1 MPKAQV
7 IRELGPPEIMQ
18 WKEWPVPDPQP
29 DEVRVRHTAIGV
41 NFADTYHRSG
51 RHHPWPA
58 PPFPCVL
65 GIEAVGI
72 VEDLGSDV
80 ANFEIGQ
87 RVCYSRRPLGSYS
100 EVRNYPA
107 ENLLHLPEDMRDLD
121 VASSLLKGL
130 TAQYLLTRT
139 YSVQSGDTIVIH
151 AAAGGTGQILCQWAA
166 ALGATVIGTVS
177 TPAKAEAARAAG
189 CHIPVVRSEQD
200 FVEIVQ
206 DATDGEGAAVVY
218 DSVGKDTFQDSLR
231 CLRTLGVLAVV
242 GHASGP
248 PDPVDVTK
256 DLALRESI
264 FITRPGV
271 TYSIKGRTDLEQ
283 SVNSLF
289 EAIRQGIFTP
299 KVNYEIPLK
308 DAAEAHRALENG
320 LTSGATVL
328 LP

>member
-1 MPKAQV
+1 M
-7 IRELGPPEIMQ
+7 RWE
-18 WKEWPVPDPQP
+18 EWPVPDPQP
-29 DEVRVRHTAIGV
+29 DEVRLRHTAIGV

-58 PPFPCVL
+58 PPRPFVL

-72 VEDLGSDV
+72 VEGLGSNV

-87 RVCYSRRPLGSYS
+87 RVCYSRRPLGSYA

-107 ENLLHLPEDMRDLD
+107 ENLLHVPEQLRDRD
-121 VASSLLKGL
+121 VAALLLKGL

-139 YSVQSGDTIVIH
+139 YSVQPGDTIVVH
-151 AAAGGTGQILCQWAA
+151 AAAGATGMILCQWAA

-177 TPAKAEAARAAG
+177 TQAKAAAARAVG
-189 CHIPVVRSEQD
+189 CHIPVVRGEQD
-200 FVEIVQ
+200 FLEVVQ
-206 DATDGEGAAVVY
+206 ETTAGEGAAAVY
-218 DSVGKDTFQDSLR
+218 DSIGKATFERSLR
-231 CLRTLGVLAVV
+231 SLRPAGVCAVV

-248 PDPVDVTK
+248 PDPIDVTR

-271 TYSIKGRTDLEQ
+271 TYSIKERSDLER
-283 SVNSLF
+283 SVKSLF
-289 EAIRQGIFTP
+289 EATGQGLITAN
-299 KVNYEIPLK
+299 VNYEIPLK
-308 DAAEAHRALENG
+308 DAPKAHRAIENG

>member
-1 MPKAQV
+1 M
-7 IRELGPPEIMQ
+7 RWE
-18 WKEWPVPDPQP
+18 EWPVPDPQP
-29 DEVRVRHTAIGV
+29 DEVRLRHTAIGV

-58 PPFPCVL
+58 PPRPFVL

-72 VEDLGSDV
+72 VEGLGSNV

-87 RVCYSRRPLGSYS
+87 RVCYARRPLGSYA

-107 ENLLHLPEDMRDLD
+107 ENLLHVPEHLRDQD
-121 VASSLLKGL
+121 VAAILLKGL

-139 YSVQSGDTIVIH
+139 YKVRSGDTIVVH
-151 AAAGGTGQILCQWAA
+151 AAAGATGMILCQWAA
-166 ALGATVIGTVS
+166 AIGATVIGTVS
-177 TPAKAEAARAAG
+177 TDAKAETARAAG
-189 CHIPVVRSEQD
+189 CHFPVVRGEQD
-200 FVEIVQ
+200 FVEVVQ
-206 DATDGEGAAVVY
+206 EVTDGEGADVVY
-218 DSVGKDTFQDSLR
+218 DSVGKDTFQQSLR
-231 CLRTLGVLAVV
+231 SLRALGVCAIV

-264 FITRPGV
+264 FVTRPGV
-271 TYSIKGRTDLEQ
+271 TYSIKERSDLER
-283 SVNSLF
+283 SVESLF
-289 EAIRQGIFTP
+289 EASSKGFITAN
-299 KVNYEIPLK
+299 VNYEIPLK
-308 DAAEAHRALENG
+308 DAAKAHRAVENG

>member
-7 IRELGPPEIMQ
+7 IRELGPPDIMK
-18 WKEWPVPDPQP
+18 WEEWPVPDPQP

-72 VEDLGSDV
+72 VEGLGSDV

-139 YSVQSGDTIVIH
+139 YSVQSGDTIVVH

-166 ALGATVIGTVS
+166 ALGATIIGTVS

-231 CLRTLGVLAVV
+231 CLRTFGYSTESCHLFHSESCHPFHGKVAISSRAPS
-242 GHASGP
+242 HRSEATQRSSGCRTQILSP
-248 PDPVDVTK
+248 GRGCVTNLTPRTPVFPVSGDHRRHR
-256 DLALRESI
+256 LW
-264 FITRPGV
+264 
-271 TYSIKGRTDLEQ
+271 
-283 SVNSLF
+283 LF
-289 EAIRQGIFTP
+289 
-299 KVNYEIPLK
+299 KVIY
-308 DAAEAHRALENG
+308 
-320 LTSGATVL
+320 
-328 LP
+328 

>member
-7 IRELGPPEIMQ
+7 IRELGPPENMQ
-18 WKEWPVPDPQP
+18 WEEWLVPDPQP

-41 NFADTYHRSG
+41 NFAETYHRSG

-58 PPFPCVL
+58 PSLPFVL

-72 VEDLGSDV
+72 VEGLGSNV

-87 RVCYSRRPLGSYS
+87 RVCYSRRPLGSYA

-107 ENLLHLPEDMRDLD
+107 ENLLHVPEHMKDRD
-121 VASSLLKGL
+121 VASLLLKGL

-139 YSVQSGDTIVIH
+139 YSVQPGDTIVVH
-151 AAAGGTGQILCQWAA
+151 AAAGATGLILCQWGA

-177 TPAKAEAARAAG
+177 TQAKAEAARAAG
-189 CHIPVVRSEQD
+189 CHIPVVRSKQD
-200 FVEIVQ
+200 FVEVVRET
-206 DATDGEGAAVVY
+206 TDGEGAAVVY
-218 DSVGKDTFQDSLR
+218 DSIGKATFQQSLR
-231 CLRTLGVLAVV
+231 SLRPLGVCALV
-242 GHASGP
+242 GHASGR

-271 TYSIKGRTDLEQ
+271 TYSIKKRADLER
-283 SVNSLF
+283 SVKSLF
-289 EAIRQGIFTP
+289 EAISQGII
-299 KVNYEIPLK
+299 KARVNYEIPLK
-308 DAAEAHRALENG
+308 DAAKAHRAIESG
-320 LTSGATVL
+320 QTSGATVL